1 MLRKRIMI
9 MALTGLVTLG
19 VATAADD
26 PIAQR
31 RLIMRENGRLENAA
45 NNVILGKYFPEKAVA
60 TMQKLQVNLTVFP
73 AFFPEGSDQGNT
85 RASPTIWTNMDDFR
99 ALAASLVANA
109 KAAEAAAAD
118 GQDAFAVAWQ
128 EVVQVCAACHDKYTR
143 DLD

>member
-1 MLRKRIMI
+1 MHDKTSLVV
-9 MALTGLVTLG
+9 ALISLVTLS

-45 NNVILGKYFPEKAVA
+45 NNVILGKYFPDKAVA
-60 TMQKLQVNLTVFP
+60 TMQKLQVNLTLFP
-73 AFFPEGSDQGNT
+73 TFFPEGSDQGNT
-85 RASPTIWTNMDDFR
+85 RAGPAIWTNMDDFR
-99 ALAASLVANA
+99 ALAASLVTSA